1 MCLDETDEDVEK
13 HHFAQLKPDA
23 PSETVGIFV
32 AESVVTANVDSV
44 GSIFG
49 NLHIVDLVGTD
60 FGFGQP
66 ASDQGILAGAVP
78 TAETVLTG
86 IKLIT
91 PQLMSLGYVTGQSI
105 LPDHKGKLIARAC
118 LGLPT

>member
-1 MCLDETDEDVEK
+1 LDKTDEDVEK
-13 HHFAQLKPDA
+13 QHFAQLKPDV
-23 PSETVGIFV
+23 PSETVDLF
-32 AESVVTANVDSV
+32 AESVVTANVDSIS
-44 GSIFG
+44 SILG

-66 ASDQGILAGAVP
+66 TTGQGVLAGAVP

-91 PQLMSLGYVTGQSI
+91 PQLMSLGYVTGQAF
-105 LPDHKGKLIARAC
+105 LPDHKGKLVTHS
-118 LGLPT
+118 LFLPI